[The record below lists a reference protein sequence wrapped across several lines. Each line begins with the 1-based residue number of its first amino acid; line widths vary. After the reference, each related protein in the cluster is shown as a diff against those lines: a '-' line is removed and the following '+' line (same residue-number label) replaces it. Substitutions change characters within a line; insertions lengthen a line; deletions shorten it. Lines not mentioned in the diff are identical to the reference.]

1 LQHTFIQVSTD
12 IVVPPRRSQVR
23 LASLIPLAIN
33 STYYGLGGTYM
44 HFLRANST
52 SVTPHKTGGKRIG
65 TGRTRVYLGG
75 DGS

>member
-1 LQHTFIQVSTD
+1 MWTAAVSGANSNDYEVNTT
-12 IVVPPRRSQVR
+12 
-23 LASLIPLAIN
+23 LAIN

-65 TGRTRVYLGG
+65 TGRTRIYLGG